1 MNVYDAIVKRR
12 SIRRFKQK
20 PISLKMLKKLV
31 NAGRLAPSGANLQ
44 PCEYIIIQDEELVN
58 KVFGALKWAGYIAP
72 EGNPKEG
79 EQPTAYIAVLLNRE
93 KRESGG
99 ERDAAAAIE
108 NIILTAMEE
117 NIGTCWIGSIDRA
130 GLGKILN
137 IPDKCIIDS
146 VLALGY
152 PNESPKAVHMKD
164 SIKYWK
170 DREGVLNVPKRSLE
184 DVYFFD
190 EYGKGLKI
198 NGRGQIYGR

>member
-1 MNVYDAIVKRR
+1 MNVYDAIIKRR

-20 PISLKMLKKLV
+20 SISPEILKKLL

-58 KVFGALKWAGYIAP
+58 KVFSTLKWAGYIAP

-79 EQPTAYIAVLLNRE
+79 EQPVVYIVVLLNRE

-99 ERDAAAAIE
+99 EHDAAAAIE
-108 NIILTAMEE
+108 NIILTALEE
-117 NIGTCWIGSIDRA
+117 GIGSCWLCSIDRTS
-130 GLGKILN
+130 LRRILN
-137 IPDKCIIDS
+137 IPGKCEIDS

-152 PNESPKAVHMKD
+152 PNESPKAVHMQD

-170 DREGVLNVPKRSLE
+170 DGEGVLNVPKRSLE
-184 DVYFFD
+184 DVCFFD
-190 EYGKGLKI
+190 EYGKRRI
-198 NGRGQIYGR
+198 

>member
-12 SIRRFKQK
+12 SIRRFNQK
-20 PISLKMLKKLV
+20 PVSSDILKKLV

-58 KVFGALKWAGYIAP
+58 KVFGTLKWAGYIAP

-79 EQPTAYIAVLLNRE
+79 EQPVAYIVVLLNSE
-93 KRESGG
+93 KRATGG
-99 ERDAAAAIE
+99 EHDASAAIE

-117 NIGTCWIGSIDRA
+117 NIGTCWIGSIDRTS
-130 GLGKILN
+130 LRKTLN
-137 IPDKCIIDS
+137 IPGKCEIDS

-152 PNESPKAVHMKD
+152 PNESPKAVEMQD

-170 DREGVLNVPKRSLE
+170 DGEGVLNVPKRSLN
-184 DVYFFD
+184 DVCFFD
-190 EYGKGLKI
+190 EYGKDKL
-198 NGRGQIYGR
+198 

>member
-20 PISLKMLKKLV
+20 PVSSEILRKLV

-44 PCEYIIIQDEELVN
+44 PCEYIIVQDRELVN
-58 KVFGALKWAGYIAP
+58 KVFGTLKWAGYISP

-79 EQPTAYIAVLLNRE
+79 EQPVAYIVVLLNRE

-99 ERDAAAAIE
+99 EHDASASIA
-108 NIILTAMEE
+108 NILLTAMEE
-117 NIGTCWIGSIDRA
+117 NIGTCWIGSIDRTS
-130 GLGKILN
+130 LRRILK

-152 PNESPKAVHMKD
+152 PNESPKAVYMKD
-164 SIKYWK
+164 SVKYWK
-170 DREGVLNVPKRSLE
+170 DGEEVLNVPKRSLN
-184 DVYFFD
+184 DVCFFD
-190 EYGKGLKI
+190 EYGKRL
-198 NGRGQIYGR
+198 

>member
-1 MNVYDAIVKRR
+1 MNVYDAIMKRR

-20 PISLKMLKKLV
+20 PVSSEILKKLV

-58 KVFGALKWAGYIAP
+58 KTFDTLKWAGYIAP

-79 EQPTAYIAVLLNRE
+79 EQPVAYIVVLLNRE
-93 KRESGG
+93 KIATVG

-117 NIGTCWIGSIDRA
+117 NIGTCWIGSIDRTS
-130 GLGKILN
+130 LKKILN
-137 IPDKCIIDS
+137 ISDKCEIDS
-146 VLALGY
+146 VVALGY

-170 DREGVLNVPKRSLE
+170 DVEGVLNVPKRSIE
-184 DVYFFD
+184 DVCFLD
-190 EYGKGLKI
+190 EYGKEGI
-198 NGRGQIYGR
+198 